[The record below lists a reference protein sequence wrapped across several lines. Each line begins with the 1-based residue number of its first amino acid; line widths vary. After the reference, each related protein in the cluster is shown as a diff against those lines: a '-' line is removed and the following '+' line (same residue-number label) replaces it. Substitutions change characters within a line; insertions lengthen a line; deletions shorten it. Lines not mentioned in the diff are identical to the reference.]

1 MIVPDRARFV
11 AVADYRGRIYLLLA
25 AGVTLPALGLA
36 VFGYRGLLQER
47 ELERTRL
54 RDSLSGAAEFALREL
69 DRDLEGW
76 KLWQGP
82 EGIRISLASK
92 LVQGCPWSTASPP
105 ACGRDADG
113 REAERLEISGLDLGK
128 ATLLYERAALA
139 ASAACKPALLL
150 RSARTRA
157 KRGEQSAATHIR
169 RQILAFPPSAE
180 AAAAE
185 FALVEDGLENP
196 NRMLRDLAA
205 GRFPISREMVYFYLD
220 ELRRREVDRELVQIV
235 EGRVALCEGAM
246 AFLERPSSTPKPGQ
260 IAFWDSTDALV
271 VQESGVE
278 QRLRKSLPLVS
289 GVRLRLTRRDA
300 PQPAGI
306 AVRFLRDPSMP
317 WRVDAVASQDG
328 SSSSGRELFYF
339 SSIGLVLAV
348 SLLAGGLMYR
358 AVRREISAARMQAD
372 FVATV
377 SHEFRSPLTGIR
389 QLAELLDGGLVAPEA
404 RKREYYKLILQESG
418 RLTRLV
424 ENLLD
429 FSRFEAGRKQYHMER
444 IDTAEWLKEIA
455 SGVRT
460 PRFSVSIQEHLPAIR
475 GDRDAL
481 SSAVSNL
488 IDNALKYSPAEE
500 PVTLNAASEN
510 GKIRIS
516 VTDRGP
522 GIPAGEQTRVFDKFY
537 RGNGDLAAEVKGAG
551 IGLSLVKRIIEDH
564 GGKVILESREGGG
577 CTFALILQTPGEGKA

>member
-1 MIVPDRARFV
+1 M
-11 AVADYRGRIYLLLA
+11 ADHRGRIYLLLA

-36 VFGYRGLLQER
+36 VFGYRSLLQER

-69 DRDLEGW
+69 DREVEGW
-76 KLWQGP
+76 KRWQGT
-82 EGIRISLASK
+82 GGLRISLATRQ
-92 LVQGCPWSTASPP
+92 VQGCVWSSASTL
-105 ACGRDADG
+105 ACTPEGDW
-113 REAERLEISGLDLGK
+113 REAERLEISGLDLEK
-128 ATLLYERAALA
+128 AARLYERAALA
-139 ASAACKPALLL
+139 ASTSCKPALLL
-150 RSARTRA
+150 RAARTRA
-157 KRGEQSAATHIR
+157 RRGEQSAATQIR
-169 RQILAFPPSAE
+169 RRILALPPSAE

-185 FALVEDGLENP
+185 FALVEDGVENP
-196 NRMLRDLAA
+196 NTMLRDLAA

-220 ELRRREVDRELVQIV
+220 ELRCREVDRELVQIV
-235 EGRVALCEGAM
+235 EGRVDLCEGAM
-246 AFLERPSSTPKPGQ
+246 AFLERPSRTPKSGQ

-271 VQESGVE
+271 VREPGVE
-278 QRLRKSLPLVS
+278 ERLRKSLPLVS

-300 PQPAGI
+300 PQPAGT
-306 AVRFLRDPSMP
+306 AVRFPRDPSMP
-317 WRVDAVASQDG
+317 WRVDAAAAEDG

-339 SSIGLVLAV
+339 SSIGLVLVV
-348 SLLAGGLMYR
+348 SLLAASLMYR

-404 RKREYYKLILQESG
+404 RKMEYYKLILQESN

-444 IDTAEWLKEIA
+444 IDTAEWLNDVA

-460 PRFSVSIQEHLPAIR
+460 PRFSMSIEGQLPAIR

-488 IDNALKYSPAEE
+488 IDNALKYSPAEA
-500 PVTLNAASEN
+500 PVTLAAATEN
-510 GKIRIS
+510 GTIRVS

-551 IGLSLVKRIIEDH
+551 IGLSLVKRIMEDH
-564 GGKVILESREGGG
+564 GGKVILESRQGEG
-577 CTFALILQTPGEGKA
+577 CTFALVLQTAGEGKA